1 MFLFLTREAWVKHS
15 WSRVQGSVYNVVFIK
30 QNCLVGS
37 TLKMLFLWHALKR
50 AQQKILCV
58 PLGIE
63 SYLNVMLW
71 TLRSLKN
78 VCVTHTQLGRYFEK
92 WGWGVQ
98 SSAVNRTGI
107 PLQSNKQKRAVSEA
121 GWEWIFSG
129 LGPSLVFAGQGQGI
143 WDRMEL
149 LDAMAGSILQESI
162 CRKACWAEAA
172 RYHLWLSRSRARVSV
187 PCRQGIWL
195 R

>member
-1 MFLFLTREAWVKHS
+1 MKHS

-37 TLKMLFLWHALKR
+37 TLKTLFLWHALKR

-78 VCVTHTQLGRYFEK
+78 VYVTHTQLGRYFEK
-92 WGWGVQ
+92 
-98 SSAVNRTGI
+98 
-107 PLQSNKQKRAVSEA
+107 
-121 GWEWIFSG
+121 
-129 LGPSLVFAGQGQGI
+129 
-143 WDRMEL
+143 
-149 LDAMAGSILQESI
+149 
-162 CRKACWAEAA
+162 
-172 RYHLWLSRSRARVSV
+172 
-187 PCRQGIWL
+187 
-195 R
+195 